1 METVFNVNRLID
13 TELHFAKRFTGV
25 LAKPYGL
32 LYWNEANKLSHDSNH
47 AIITDIVGVES
58 SIKDIVSYYKAKQ
71 ITPRIYSSL
80 KANQLATITPH
91 LTKYDFVIDRSDVQ
105 FLLHEKDSA
114 IEPVHG
120 IRFER
125 IKSVEAML
133 REMIISG
140 EYGEWTVKVFERHL
154 RHPGFH
160 LIGGFVE
167 DELVSTAS
175 VNIFE
180 GYSRVDD
187 VYTHKFYRSKGYS
200 SALLHYLVKYHKE
213 QSDNHLYLY
222 SDQPQAIRIYEKAGF
237 VKIHHDFECWRAHK
251 PL

>member
-1 METVFNVNRLID
+1 MKTEFKVNRLID

-25 LAKPYGL
+25 LQKPYGL

-47 AIITDIVGVES
+47 AIITDSVGVES
-58 SIKDIVSYYKAKQ
+58 SIKDIISYYKAKQ
-71 ITPRIYSSL
+71 ITPRIYSSFQ
-80 KANQLATITPH
+80 ANQLAAFAPH
-91 LTKYDFVIDRSDVQ
+91 LAKFDFVIEQSKVE
-105 FLLHEKDSA
+105 FLLQEKDSS

-133 REMIISG
+133 KEMIISG

-160 LIGGFVE
+160 LIGGYVE
-167 DELVSTAS
+167 DELVTSAS

-187 VYTHKFYRSKGYS
+187 VYTNKFYRGKGYS
-200 SALLHYLVKYHKE
+200 SAMIHYLVKYHKE

-222 SDQPQAIRIYEKAGF
+222 SDIPQAIRIYEKAGF
-237 VKIHHDFECWRAHK
+237 VKIPYDFECWRAHK
-251 PL
+251 TL